1 MRQNPRTLRAVGR
14 VRLVTLAAVV
24 AAVPVLLVA
33 CSDDTATVSDTLPP
47 IATTTTSTT
56 VLETTTTVPL
66 FYTVQPGDILS
77 VVAEQFG
84 VSVDD
89 IMALNNMTDPDHIE
103 VGEELRI
110 PQPGEVIPTTS
121 TVPSDSSTTL
131 GG

>member
-1 MRQNPRTLRAVGR
+1 MA
-14 VRLVTLAAVV
+14 LAPVV
-24 AAVPVLLVA
+24 LGA
-33 CSDDTATVSDTLPP
+33 CGDDDAEVSATLPP
-47 IATTTTSTT
+47 IATTTTTTT
-56 VLETTTTVPL
+56 VNETTTTVPL

-103 VGEELRI
+103 VGEQLRI

-121 TVPSDSSTTL
+121 TLPADSTTVA
-131 GG
+131 G

>member
-1 MRQNPRTLRAVGR
+1 VGHRRLIALVAVLATTP
-14 VRLVTLAAVV
+14 VVLAA
-24 AAVPVLLVA
+24 
-33 CSDDTATVSDTLPP
+33 CGDDSEQVSNTLPP
-47 IATTTTSTT
+47 IATTTTTTT
-56 VLETTTTVPL
+56 VLVTTTTVPL

-84 VSVDD
+84 VSVAD

-103 VGEELRI
+103 VGEQLRI

-121 TVPSDSSTTL
+121 TVLAESDTTS